1 MHTIIPNAVVS
12 GRITNVEATGAL
24 FTISTRKKGTNSRLT
39 DSPLKS
45 IPDHIDSGG
54 AALRARE
61 RAEYPK
67 RKSQPSTE
75 NEMILTKL

>member
-1 MHTIIPNAVVS
+1 MDAPNAVVS
-12 GRITNVEATGAL
+12 GRITNVKATGAL
-24 FTISTRKKGTNSRLT
+24 FTIFTRKKGTNSRLT

-61 RAEYPK
+61 SAQYPK
-67 RKSQPSTE
+67 RKS
-75 NEMILTKL
+75 